1 MAERIDLIAG
11 DYRRD
16 SIPGTYDAIFLSNII
31 HGEGN
36 EENLK
41 LMAKLAGNLLP
52 RGRIIIKD
60 HILGDRRTDPPVG
73 AIFSLL
79 MLLTTASGRCY
90 SFEDVKAWLESAGLK
105 QVQQID
111 LPPALTSSL
120 IVAEK

>member
-1 MAERIDLIAG
+1 M
-11 DYRRD
+11 
-16 SIPGTYDAIFLSNII
+16 IFLSNII

-41 LMAKLAGNLLP
+41 LMTKLAGNLPP

-60 HILGDRRTDPPVG
+60 HILGDSRAYPPVG

-111 LPPALTSSL
+111 LPPPLTSSL
-120 IVAEK
+120 VVGEK